1 MMTTKMTMSKNDEY
15 DSNQLDEILKRN
27 GSTLSSRES
36 ESSQD
41 SRILES
47 QSKLQYEGV
56 KSSEGSFYQDGKS
69 NEKKEHKKKDS
80 RTALHRDERLRCING
95 KYVVQGEINV
105 NGIYGKIALTLSDN
119 WHILE
124 VLHQTSLQKLH
135 STREIDA

>member
-1 MMTTKMTMSKNDEY
+1 MCDFFRSPYLTSPYLTSENTNTEYTPQFQNPKKNPHRRTELIRAY
-15 DSNQLDEILKRN
+15 
-27 GSTLSSRES
+27 GS
-36 ESSQD
+36 
-41 SRILES
+41 
-47 QSKLQYEGV
+47 
-56 KSSEGSFYQDGKS
+56 
-69 NEKKEHKKKDS
+69 
-80 RTALHRDERLRCING
+80 ING